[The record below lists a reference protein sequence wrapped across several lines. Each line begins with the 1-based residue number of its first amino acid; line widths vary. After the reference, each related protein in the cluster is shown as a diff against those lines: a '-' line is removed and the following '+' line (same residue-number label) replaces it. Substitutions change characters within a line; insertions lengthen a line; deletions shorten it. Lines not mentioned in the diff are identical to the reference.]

1 MKTFLFTLCAVDL
14 IAFVFFLIVPN
25 IFVNIFVNIFFVLFI
40 FTMIMLIALG
50 IIQLSILDDED
61 GFDNANTLTSHHP
74 FVQWLRRHHGVD

>member
-14 IAFVFFLIVPN
+14 IAFVFFLIVPD
-25 IFVNIFVNIFFVLFI
+25 IFVNIFFVLFI

-50 IIQLSILDDED
+50 IIQLSILYDED